1 MISPTTTTT
10 PTTSTSML
18 FQDLAQLR
26 DELRLQAH
34 LGKAEMR
41 DELQALEPKW
51 HELRMKLEKAEDAT
65 IETGEYVGAA
75 TRLLMDELRDG
86 YERIR
91 HAF

>member
-1 MISPTTTTT
+1 MTTPAATTTTR
-10 PTTSTSML
+10 TTTTL
-18 FQDLAQLR
+18 FQDLAQVR

-34 LGKAEMR
+34 LGKTEMR
-41 DELQALEPKW
+41 DELEALEPKW

-75 TRLLMDELRDG
+75 VRLLMDELRDG

>member
-1 MISPTTTTT
+1 MTTPAATTTTT
-10 PTTSTSML
+10 TTTL

-41 DELQALEPKW
+41 HELEALEPKW

-75 TRLLMDELRDG
+75 VRLLMDELRDG